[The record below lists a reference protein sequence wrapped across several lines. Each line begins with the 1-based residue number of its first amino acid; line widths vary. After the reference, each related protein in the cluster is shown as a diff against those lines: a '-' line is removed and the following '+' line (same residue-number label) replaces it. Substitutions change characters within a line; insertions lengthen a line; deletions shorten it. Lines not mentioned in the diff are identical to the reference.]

1 VIYDDLAAIAL
12 AEFADIV
19 QRAEMLG
26 RRAATPLKLRL
37 YLRDATFLDVWLNPA
52 ATDYAYHW
60 EQRAKRGLIHR
71 FDNAPD
77 FPHLSTFPQ
86 HLHNGAEN
94 IVETSHLSTDPAEA
108 LRTVLDFVRQK
119 LADYDRG
126 TP

>member
-1 VIYDDLAAIAL
+1 VIYDDLATIAL
-12 AEFADIV
+12 NEFADIV
-19 QRAEMLG
+19 QRAEMIG

-37 YLRDATFLDVWLNPA
+37 YLHDATFLDVWLNPA

-86 HLHNGAEN
+86 HFHDGVEN
-94 IVETSHLSTDPAEA
+94 NVKTSNLSADPAEA
-108 LRTVLDFVRQK
+108 LRAVLNFVRQK
-119 LADYDRG
+119 LADYERG